1 MSKKLDILAFGAHP
15 DDVELSAGG
24 TLIAHKKMGYSFGI
38 IDLTLGELGTR
49 GTTQIRLKEA
59 ANASKIM
66 GSSIRENLKF
76 KDGFFQN
83 DAKHQL
89 AVIKMIRKYRPDV
102 VICNSLKD
110 RHPDHGRAGDL
121 LEDSCFYAGLEKIK
135 TNNLQPWR
143 PKQILHYIQYQDLKP
158 TILVDIS
165 EAMELKMKAIKSHS
179 SQFYDPKSK
188 EPSTMISQPEFL
200 ENVKNRASY
209 YGQYIGA
216 KYAEGFIIKKMIG
229 LKDLSN
235 LL

>member
-1 MSKKLDILAFGAHP
+1 
-15 DDVELSAGG
+15 
-24 TLIAHKKMGYSFGI
+24 
-38 IDLTLGELGTR
+38 
-49 GTTQIRLKEA
+49 
-59 ANASKIM
+59 
-66 GSSIRENLKF
+66 
-76 KDGFFQN
+76 
-83 DAKHQL
+83 
-89 AVIKMIRKYRPDV
+89 
-102 VICNSLKD
+102 
-110 RHPDHGRAGDL
+110 

>member
-15 DDVELSAGG
+15 DDIELGAGG

-59 ANASKIM
+59 ATASKIM
-66 GSSIRENLKF
+66 GSTVRENLTF

-102 VICNSLKD
+102 VICNSLED
-110 RHPDHGRAGDL
+110 RHPDHGRAGAL
-121 LEDSCFYAGLEKIK
+121 LEESCFYAGLEKIK
-135 TNNLQPWR
+135 TGTLQPWR

-158 TILVDIS
+158 TILIDIS
-165 EAMELKMKAIKSHS
+165 EAMELKMKAIRAHS

-188 EPSTMISQPEFL
+188 EPSTLISQPEFL
-200 ENVKNRASY
+200 ENLKNRASY

-216 KYAEGFIIKKMIG
+216 RYAEGFITKKMIG